1 LPCWPYRIELEL
13 LVFMDPYPNNHNILN

>member
-13 LVFMDPYPNNHNILN
+13 LAFMDSYPKSKPLNI